1 MQERTKE
8 RLVSIVIP
16 VYNTEAYLE
25 RCLESVIAQ
34 TYTNWEGILVN
45 DGSRDGSLALC
56 KRYAERDSR
65 FRVIDQANQGLSMAR
80 NAGVAISRGE
90 YIAFL
95 DSDDRLEPETIQVV
109 VEAFES
115 SADCDMVQIPVLMD
129 AGHATER
136 YICSGE
142 GRLIGREALVEAFAV
157 TRQLTWRVCDKV
169 FRRSLIEGMSFIPK
183 IAYEDNPYMCQVCL
197 SARSA
202 IMLSRG
208 RYDYYWNSASI
219 TRAPSPQSYVDMIYV
234 HGLIYDMLEEASASR
249 ASLANVLY
257 IITSD
262 TYTALRW
269 QGASSSRVIEIGS
282 AYLNKSGWS
291 FLLESSVPLRRR
303 IKMLGIK
310 LYMMVWRVG

>member
-1 MQERTKE
+1 MREIIKKG
-8 RLVSIVIP
+8 LVSIVIP

-25 RCLESVIAQ
+25 RCLESVLAQ
-34 TYTNWEGILVN
+34 TYTDWEGILVN

-56 KRYAERDSR
+56 KSYAERDSR
-65 FRVIDQANQGLSMAR
+65 FRIIDQANQGLSMAR

-109 VEAFES
+109 VEAFGS
-115 SADCDMVQIPVLMD
+115 SEDCDLVQIPVLMD
-129 AGHATER
+129 AGHVTER
-136 YICSGE
+136 YVCSGE
-142 GRLIGREALVEAFAV
+142 GRLVGRDALIEAFAV

-202 IMLSRG
+202 VMLPRG

-249 ASLANVLY
+249 ASLTNVLY

-262 TYTALRW
+262 VYTALRW
-269 QGASSSRVIEIGS
+269 KGTSSPRVIEIGS
-282 AYLNKSGWS
+282 KYLKKSGWS

-303 IKMLGIK
+303 IKMLGVR
-310 LYMMVWRVG
+310 LYVGFSLV